1 MTRSSRPAA
10 GAGRRPERV
19 GGRIAEILSQAL
31 LRDLADPRLTG
42 ATITNVRVTPDLR
55 VARVYFTLLDDQ
67 QDRKAALAG
76 FRSAAAFLRR
86 EVGREG
92 GLRYTPELEFE
103 YDIQLETAR
112 RVTTLLRSLPRET
125 ESDEPTA
132 SAEAGDQEVD
142 ANSPPTADSPEA
154 PRETPNLEPKK

>member
-31 LRDLADPRLTG
+31 LRDLSDPRLTG

-76 FRSAAAFLRR
+76 FRSAASFLRR

-103 YDIQLETAR
+103 YDTQLETAR
-112 RVTTLLRSLPRET
+112 RVTTLLRSLPK
-125 ESDEPTA
+125 ESVAEEQEQDEEP
-132 SAEAGDQEVD
+132 
-142 ANSPPTADSPEA
+142 NPPE
-154 PRETPNLEPKK
+154 LEKK